1 MATIHTL
8 GAKKRE
14 FSGRGIARRLRRAGR
29 VPGVI
34 YGAHQDNYGLDL
46 DARELLRLLH
56 SSAGEHL
63 LVSLNIEGAREQNK
77 LAILQDVQHNALNGD
92 VMHVDFHAVREDEM
106 IEITVPVALIGD
118 PVGVS
123 KGGLLDRHLHEVP
136 VRCLPGQLPDVIEA
150 DVSGLDLGQALH
162 VSDIRY
168 PEGVEPAVG
177 GDIIVAIVEELR
189 AEEPLEEAAPG
200 VEGASPA
207 AT

>member
-14 FSGRGIARRLRRAGR
+14 LSGRGVARRLRRTGR

-34 YGAHQDNYGLDL
+34 YGAHQENYALDL
-46 DARELLRLLH
+46 DARELLHLLH
-56 SSAGEHL
+56 SSAGEHM
-63 LVSLNIEGAREQNK
+63 LVSLNIDGAREQNK

-106 IEITVPVALIGD
+106 IEITVPVALLGE

-123 KGGLLDRHLHEVP
+123 KGGLLDRHLHEVS
-136 VRCLPGQLPDVIEA
+136 VRCLPRQLPDVIEV

-162 VSDIRY
+162 VAEIVF

-177 GDIIVAIVEELR
+177 GDIIVAMVEEPR
-189 AEEPLEEAAPG
+189 AEEPLTEAESG
-200 VEGASPA
+200 VEGVSAEA
-207 AT
+207 